1 MKRRRREAEEKKVGK
16 ERGSDV
22 IGELVREPDVA
33 GVIQVCGCFACEHM
47 IFCFHIHIYTHIY
60 TFIVL

>member
-33 GVIQVCGCFACEHM
+33 GVWL
-47 IFCFHIHIYTHIY
+47 FCM
-60 TFIVL
+60 